1 MINCGWRFAVVVVLS
16 LISLALVLLFPYHLE
31 ATSLL
36 SMSVEELSQKA
47 DLIVQGTVVDLKGEL
62 TADKTAIHTTVLISV
77 QDQWKG
83 KSTSSVTLVQP
94 GGSLGEIVEEVPGL
108 PSFKPSE
115 KVILFLKEMP
125 EGKLIVFGGE
135 QGKFVLRF
143 DADSG
148 SEMVEGSTGEKAAF
162 SDFACR
168 VKKALGHS
176 PSCPTPDGIKIQ
188 GKNQERFGQ
197 N

>member
-1 MINCGWRFAVVVVLS
+1 MINSGCRFAVVVVLS
-16 LISLALVLLFPYHLE
+16 LISLAWILLFPYHLK

-47 DLIVQGTVVDLKGEL
+47 DLIVQGTVVDTKAEL
-62 TADKTAIHTTVLISV
+62 AADQSAIHTTVLISV

-108 PSFKPSE
+108 PSFMPSE

-125 EGKLIVFGGE
+125 GGKLIVFGGE

-143 DADSG
+143 DVASG
-148 SEMVEGSTGEKAAF
+148 SEMVEGSTGERDAL
-162 SDFACR
+162 SDFACHIR
-168 VKKALGHS
+168 KALGHF
-176 PSCPTPDGIKIQ
+176 PSCPTPDGSKIQ
-188 GKNQERFGQ
+188 GKNQESLGK